1 VTPSLTHY
9 AHYAALVSDIPS
21 ASIYAI
27 YIYNYLEILSD
38 ILSGILP
45 GIYSD
50 LLSGVLSRI
59 YSDIL
64 SAIYSFF
71 LAYSGIHSDIY
82 FDIPSDMATEIWLS
96 PTELWRSQLRSG
108 SAPEIWSSLLGE
120 GGRKEGRKEGSNS
133 DKI

>member
-1 VTPSLTHY
+1 MP
-9 AHYAALVSDIPS
+9 
-21 ASIYAI
+21 